1 MKDEYGH
8 YVNDAK
14 RQKYHLSSGE
24 VLSNQGSQSISIAT
38 KLNPLFLS
46 QRGDSAMP
54 INNESSSSAM
64 KGVLDSGGEVKNQNE
79 QDKNKQKGDGSL
91 EGRRA
96 TAMTRLFRGRT
107 AISPS
112 KHTLKRRQAEAA
124 SWKQI

>member
-1 MKDEYGH
+1 
-8 YVNDAK
+8 
-14 RQKYHLSSGE
+14 
-24 VLSNQGSQSISIAT
+24 
-38 KLNPLFLS
+38 
-46 QRGDSAMP
+46 MP

-64 KGVLDSGGEVKNQNE
+64 KGVLDSGGEVQNQNE

-112 KHTLKRRQAEAA
+112 KHT
-124 SWKQI
+124 